1 MMIFKNSES
10 VSNGQCTFL
19 LMPTCFGFFKDHQKL
34 KLQCRDGGVKLLH
47 IKHDHTMFFQ
57 NFKSNICVHWTAL
70 IWATYFGI
78 FKIHWKL
85 DIWCPDHYV
94 KETRVKT

>member
-1 MMIFKNSES
+1 
-10 VSNGQCTFL
+10 
-19 LMPTCFGFFKDHQKL
+19 
-34 KLQCRDGGVKLLH
+34 
-47 IKHDHTMFFQ
+47 MFFQ

-85 DIWCPDHYV
+85 DLQCPDDYI
-94 KETRVKT
+94 KETRIKTQRHNVF